1 MFYIGRVNNLRMAQ
15 AFIDYANGL
24 GASCQ
29 LKEAEGG
36 CEIWLINGEERL
48 TTVKEFEQFL
58 ANPNNSKYLA
68 ASWQTPNQQID
79 FDNNN
84 DHSKNP
90 NRILLA
96 DIISKSSVFVT
107 IILALCTFIYFIHDR
122 VNFDLYHYFKITS
135 DAQGLSATQ
144 PWRLV
149 TPALI
154 HFSILHI
161 TFNSIWWWQLG
172 GLVEMKQS
180 TLKLITLFLLSAII
194 SNLAQ
199 YIMTGPNFGG
209 LSGVVYA
216 LFGYCW
222 MLGKHKPN
230 LGISLQPSIFGFALV
245 WLVAGYFEVLGM
257 NIANT
262 AHVVGLIVGC
272 VLGWFE
278 SKKN

>member
-24 GASCQ
+24 GATCQ
-29 LKEAEGG
+29 LKEADEG
-36 CEIWLINGEERL
+36 CEIWLLNGSKRL
-48 TTVKEFEQFL
+48 MTVKEFELFL
-58 ANPNNSKYLA
+58 ATPNNNKYLA
-68 ASWQTPNQQID
+68 ASWATPNQQID

-84 DHSKNP
+84 DHNKNP

-96 DIISKSSVFVT
+96 NIISKSSVFVV
-107 IILALCTFIYFIHDR
+107 IIFAVCMFIYFLNGR
-122 VNFDLYHYFKITS
+122 VSFDLFQYLKITADS
-135 DAQGLSATQ
+135 QELSVAQ

-154 HFSILHI
+154 HFSTLHI
-161 TFNSIWWWQLG
+161 TFNLIWWWQLG

-180 TLKLITLFLLSAII
+180 TFKLITLFLLSAII

-199 YIMTGPNFGG
+199 YMATGPNFGG

-222 MLGKHKPN
+222 MLGKHKPS
-230 LGISLQPSIFGFALV
+230 LGISMPPAVFGFALV

>member
-24 GASCQ
+24 GATCQ
-29 LKEAEGG
+29 LKEADVG
-36 CEIWLINGEERL
+36 CEIWLLNGSKRL
-48 TTVKEFEQFL
+48 MTVKEFELFL
-58 ANPNNSKYLA
+58 ANPNNNKYLA

-84 DHSKNP
+84 DHNKKP

-96 DIISKSSVFVT
+96 NIISKSSVFVV
-107 IILALCTFIYFIHDR
+107 IIFAVCMLIYFLNGR
-122 VNFDLYHYFKITS
+122 VSFDLFQYLKITADS
-135 DAQGLSATQ
+135 QELSVAQ

-154 HFSILHI
+154 HFSTLHI
-161 TFNSIWWWQLG
+161 TFNLIWWWQLG

-180 TLKLITLFLLSAII
+180 TVKLITLFLLSAII

-199 YIMTGPNFGG
+199 YMATGPNFGG

-222 MLGKHKPN
+222 MLGKHKPS
-230 LGISLQPSIFGFALV
+230 LGISMPPAVFGFALV

-278 SKKN
+278 SQKS